1 MGFTFF
7 IYMLL
12 FVIIILR
19 CRSSIVINT
28 FKIMENIELL
38 DYEAP
43 QIEVVKV
50 EVEKG
55 FANSDVINMPG
66 GDV

>member
-1 MGFTFF
+1 
-7 IYMLL
+7 
-12 FVIIILR
+12 
-19 CRSSIVINT
+19 
-28 FKIMENIELL
+28 MENIELL

-43 QIEVVKV
+43 QIEVIKV

-55 FANSDVINMPG
+55 FANSDGINMPG